1 MRLLRDGPA
10 MDRDANYVAVGAFV
24 LLVLFMAAGFVVWY
38 TESGDRRDYQRY
50 EIYFVGSVSGLSEG
64 GSVRYLGVSV
74 GRVARIG
81 IDPRDSGRVQVLAD
95 IDDRTPIGSS
105 TVASLG
111 LLGVTGLLFI
121 DLKPAAAGPVARPV
135 PSMRYPVIPSEQSS
149 FDVLVSS
156 LPDMVAQASQVAAR
170 LNAALSEQNLK
181 AFSDTLAHVETAARD
196 LPATVREARAMM
208 VELGKAAREIDE
220 AAGAVRDMA
229 ASASPDV
236 KLTLAR
242 LRTVAD
248 NLATTSARV
257 DRFVADNQAN
267 VTRFTTEG
275 LGEVSS
281 LVQEARAAAQ
291 EIHALSRSLRED
303 PSRVLYQPPAQGVT
317 IPR

>member
-1 MRLLRDGPA
+1 

-24 LLVLFMAAGFVVWY
+24 LLVLAMAAGFVVWY
-38 TESGDRRDYQRY
+38 TESGDRRDYRRY

-81 IDPRDSGRVQVLAD
+81 IDPRNPERVMVLAD
-95 IDDRTPIGSS
+95 IDDTTPIGPR

-121 DLKPAAAGPVARPV
+121 DLKPAAAGPLARPV
-135 PSMRYPVIPSEQSS
+135 PGIRHPVIPAEQSG

-156 LPDMVAQASQVAAR
+156 LPDMVAQATQVAAR
-170 LNAALSEQNLK
+170 LNAALSDQNL
-181 AFSDTLAHVETAARD
+181 ASISRTLASIEQASRD
-196 LPATVREARAMM
+196 LPPTVHEARLLMA
-208 VELGKAAREIDE
+208 ELGKAARQIDD
-220 AAGAVRDMA
+220 AAAAARDVA
-229 ASASPDV
+229 ATAAPEV
-236 KLTLAR
+236 KTTLSR
-242 LRTVAD
+242 LRSVAD

-267 VTRFTTEG
+267 ITRFTGEG
-275 LGEVSS
+275 LSEVSE
-281 LVQEARAAAQ
+281 LVRESRAAAQ
-291 EIHALSRSLRED
+291 EFRALARGLKDD
-303 PSRVLYQPPAQGVT
+303 PSRVLYQPQPRGVE

>member
-1 MRLLRDGPA
+1 

-24 LLVLFMAAGFVVWY
+24 LLVLAIAAAFVVWY
-38 TESGDRRDYQRY
+38 TESGDRRDYRRY
-50 EIYFVGSVSGLSEG
+50 EIYFVGTVSGLSEG

-81 IDPRDSGRVQVLAD
+81 IDPRDAGRVQVLAD
-95 IDDRTPIGSS
+95 IDDQTPIGPT

-135 PSMRYPVIPSEQSS
+135 SGIRYPVIPSEQSS

-170 LNAALSEQNLK
+170 LNAALSDANLQALAQTLTSIEQ
-181 AFSDTLAHVETAARD
+181 ASRD
-196 LPATVREARAMM
+196 LPPTVREARLMM
-208 VELGKAAREIDE
+208 AELGKAARQIDE
-220 AAGAVRDMA
+220 AASAVRDVS
-229 ASASPDV
+229 ASAAPEV
-236 KLTLAR
+236 KATLAR

-267 VTRFTTEG
+267 VTRFTGEG
-275 LGEVSS
+275 LGAVSS
-281 LVQEARAAAQ
+281 LVHEARAATQ
-291 EIHALSRSLRED
+291 EFRALSRSLKDD
-303 PSRVLYQPPAQGVT
+303 PSRVLYQPRPQGVE

>member
-1 MRLLRDGPA
+1 

-24 LLVLFMAAGFVVWY
+24 VLVLAMAVGFIVWY
-38 TESGDRRDYQRY
+38 TESGDRRDYRRY

-74 GRVARIG
+74 GRVARIAL
-81 IDPRDSGRVQVLAD
+81 DPRHAGRVQVLAD
-95 IDDRTPIGSS
+95 IDDKTPIGPR

-121 DLKPAAAGPVARPV
+121 DLKPAAAGPVARLV
-135 PSMRYPVIPSEQSS
+135 PGMRYPVIPSEQSS

-170 LNAALSEQNLK
+170 LNAALSDSNLK
-181 AFSDTLAHVETAARD
+181 AISETLAHVEHASRD
-196 LPATVREARAMM
+196 LPPTVHEARQLMA
-208 VELGKAAREIDE
+208 ELDKAARQIDE
-220 AAGAVRDMA
+220 AASAVRDVA
-229 ASASPDV
+229 AGAAPEV
-236 KLTLAR
+236 KTTMTR

-248 NLATTSARV
+248 NLATASERV
-257 DRFVADNQAN
+257 DRFVAENQAN
-267 VTRFTTEG
+267 VTRFTGEG
-275 LGEVSS
+275 LAEVTS

-291 EIHALSRSLRED
+291 EFRALSRSLKDD
-303 PSRVLYQPPAQGVT
+303 PSRVLYQPPPQGVE